1 MSDMLSNALLGL
13 SVAASWEGLFY
24 CAIGVFVG
32 MVVGVLPGLG
42 ALAAI
47 TILYPITFHVAP
59 QFALIMLAG
68 IYYGTS
74 YGGKTAAIL
83 LNVPGTTDAAVI
95 CLDGHPMAKQGKAGI
110 ALFMSTLASFVGAGL
125 GIVIVMLFSPIISNA
140 ALAFGSPEYFALMA
154 MGLLATTA
162 MSDSGPVKSIAMVI
176 FGIIIGLAGTDVNS
190 GAERFTFGVTMLQD
204 GVSLVVIAM
213 GLFGVTEIIFS
224 FASTSFSIQNVS
236 MRSMLP
242 SKSDLFK
249 SIMPM
254 LRGTA
259 TGSFFGALPGTGS
272 TISTFISYGTERKL
286 AKKPERFGKGAIEGV
301 VGPEAAA
308 NSADMTAF
316 IPTLMLGIPGSTSMA
331 LILSLLVMHGLT
343 PGPRLITDHAD
354 LVWGLIMSFWIGNII
369 LCVFN
374 IPMIN
379 VWVSLLRVPSR
390 YLYPL
395 ILMFI
400 CIGTYSVRM
409 QVGDVWLVIVA
420 ALFGVAAR
428 LANFPAGP
436 LLLGYVLG
444 PMMEEHF
451 RRTLLL
457 SRGDPAAFFQGGIC
471 ITIYT
476 AIALLF
482 AFKIFRQTGMGRR
495 IFSRPILS
503 ENS

>member
-1 MSDMLSNALLGL
+1 MNDILANALLGL
-13 SVAASWEGLFY
+13 TVAASLEGLMY
-24 CAIGVFVG
+24 CTIGVLVG

-47 TILYPITFHVAP
+47 SILYPITFHVEP

-74 YGGKTAAIL
+74 YGGKTSAIL

-95 CLDGHPMAKQGKAGI
+95 CLDGHPMAKNGKAGI
-110 ALFMSTLASFVGAGL
+110 ALFMSTLASFKGAAF
-125 GIVIVMLFSPIISNA
+125 GIVVVMLFSPMIADA
-140 ALAFGSPEYFALMA
+140 ALAFGSPEYFALMV

-162 MSDSGPVKSIAMVI
+162 MSDSGPSKSIAMVLL
-176 FGIIIGLAGTDVNS
+176 GIVVGLSGTDVNT
-190 GAERFTFGVTMLQD
+190 GVERFTFGVETLQD

-213 GLFGVTEIIFS
+213 GLFGVSEIIFS
-224 FASTSFSIQNVS
+224 FTNSSFAIQKIS

-242 SKSDLFK
+242 SRDDLRR
-249 SIMPM
+249 SIAPM
-254 LRGTA
+254 FRGTA
-259 TGSFFGALPGTGS
+259 LGAFFGALPGTGA

-286 AKKPERFGKGAIEGV
+286 SKEPDRFGKGAVEGV

-316 IPTLMLGIPGSTSMA
+316 IPTLTLGVPGSTSMA

-369 LCVFN
+369 LCIFN
-374 IPMIN
+374 IPMIG
-379 VWVSLLRVPSR
+379 VWVRLLRIPSR

-409 QVGDVWLVIVA
+409 NLGDVWLVIIA
-420 ALFGVAAR
+420 ALFGVGAR
-428 LANFPAGP
+428 LTNFPAGP

-457 SRGDPAAFFQGGIC
+457 SRGDPSAFFEGAIC
-471 ITIYT
+471 MTIYT
-476 AIALLF
+476 AIFLLF
-482 AFKIFRQTGMGRR
+482 AFKIFRQSPMGRS
-495 IFSRPILS
+495 IFEKRILS
-503 ENS
+503 DGD

>member
-13 SVAASWEGLFY
+13 SVAASLEGLLY
-24 CAIGVFVG
+24 CTVGVLVG
-32 MVVGVLPGLG
+32 MIVGVLPGLG

-47 TILYPITFHVAP
+47 SILYPITFHVEP

-74 YGGKTAAIL
+74 YGGKTSAIL

-95 CLDGHPMAKQGKAGI
+95 CLDGHPMAKQGRAGV
-110 ALFMSTLASFVGAGL
+110 ALFMSTLASFKGAAI
-125 GIVIVMLFSPIISNA
+125 GILVVMMFSPMIASA
-140 ALAFGSPEYFALMA
+140 ALAFGSPEYFALMV

-162 MSDSGPVKSIAMVI
+162 MSDSGPSKSIAMVL
-176 FGIIIGLAGTDVNS
+176 FGIVVGLSGTDVNT
-190 GAERFTFGVTMLQD
+190 GVERFTFGIETLQD

-213 GLFGVTEIIFS
+213 GLFGVSEIIFS
-224 FASTSFSIQNVS
+224 FTNSSFAIQNVS

-242 SKSDLFK
+242 SRHDVRR
-249 SIMPM
+249 SIAPM

-259 TGSFFGALPGTGS
+259 LGAFFGALPGTGA

-286 AKKPERFGKGAIEGV
+286 SKEPERFGKGAVEGV

-316 IPTLMLGIPGSTSMA
+316 IPTLTLGVPGSTSMA
-331 LILSLLVMHGLT
+331 LILALLVVHGLT

-369 LCVFN
+369 LCIFN
-374 IPMIN
+374 VPMIG
-379 VWVSLLRVPSR
+379 VWVRLLRIPSR
-390 YLYPL
+390 YLYPV

-409 QVGDVWLVIVA
+409 NVGDVWLVIVA
-420 ALFGVAAR
+420 ALFGVGAR

-444 PMMEEHF
+444 PMLEEHF

-457 SRGDPAAFFQGGIC
+457 SRGDPSAFFEGGIC
-471 ITIYT
+471 MTIYT

-482 AFKIFRQTGMGRR
+482 SFKVFRQSKAGRKIFEKR
-495 IFSRPILS
+495 ILS
-503 ENS
+503 EGD

>member
-1 MSDMLSNALLGL
+1 MNEILSNAMLGL
-13 SVAASWEGLFY
+13 SVAASAEGLMY
-24 CAIGVFVG
+24 CTLGVLVG

-47 TILYPITFHVAP
+47 SILYPITFHVEP
-59 QFALIMLAG
+59 QYALIMLAG

-74 YGGKTAAIL
+74 YGGKTSAIL

-95 CLDGHPMAKQGKAGI
+95 CLDGHPMAQQGKAGI
-110 ALFMSTLASFVGAGL
+110 ALFMSTLASFKGAAI
-125 GIVIVMLFSPIISNA
+125 GIIVVMLFSPLIASV
-140 ALAFGSPEYFALMA
+140 ALSFGSPEYFALMV

-162 MSDSGPVKSIAMVI
+162 MSDSGPVKSIAMVLL
-176 FGIIIGLAGTDVNS
+176 GIVVGLAGTDVNT
-190 GAERFTFGVTMLQD
+190 GVERFTFGMETLQD

-213 GLFGVTEIIFS
+213 GLFGVTEIVFS
-224 FASTSFSIQNVS
+224 FTNSSFSIGKVS

-242 SKSDLFK
+242 SRDDLRR
-249 SIMPM
+249 SIAPM
-254 LRGTA
+254 FRGTVLGA
-259 TGSFFGALPGTGS
+259 FFGALPGTGS

-286 AKKPERFGKGAIEGV
+286 AKQPERFGKGAIEGV

-316 IPTLMLGIPGSTSMA
+316 IPTLTLGVPGSTSMA
-331 LILSLLVMHGLT
+331 LILSLLVVHGLT

-354 LVWGLIMSFWIGNII
+354 VVWGLIMSFWIGNII

-374 IPMIN
+374 IPMIG
-379 VWVSLLRVPSR
+379 VWVRLLQIPSR

-409 QVGDVWLVIVA
+409 NVGDVWLVIAA
-420 ALFGVAAR
+420 ALFGVGAR

-457 SRGDPAAFFQGGIC
+457 SRGDPSAFFEGAIC
-471 ITIYT
+471 LTIYLI
-476 AIALLF
+476 IALLF
-482 AFKIFRQTGMGRR
+482 TFKFIRQTKFGRSLFR
-495 IFSRPILS
+495 NRILS
-503 ENS
+503 EGE